1 MLQNVKKPGP
11 FFDSYCQPCEL
22 CVLGRLT
29 AVKEQEKASVCKQ
42 IKYSLVRD
50 ALSLCDY

>member
-1 MLQNVKKPGP
+1 MLKSLAP
-11 FFDSYCQPCEL
+11 FLTLIVSRVN
-22 CVLGRLT
+22 CVFWGRLT
-29 AVKEQEKASVCKQ
+29 AVKGQEKASVCKQ

>member
-1 MLQNVKKPGP
+1 MLKSLAP
-11 FFDSYCQPCEL
+11 FLTLIVSRVN
-22 CVLGRLT
+22 CVFWGRLT
-29 AVKEQEKASVCKQ
+29 AVKQEKASVCKQ